1 MKYYPL
7 EKIDIGEEVIAYRK
21 AGNRGKKLLLIH
33 GNMTSSVH
41 FNILMDEIS
50 NDYEIVAPDL
60 RGFGE
65 SSYNNSFDSLEEL
78 ANDLKLFIE
87 KIGFNDFDVLGW
99 STGGGVALYLAKMLP
114 ERINKIYLVESVGVM
129 GYPMYKKD
137 ENFQPI
143 LDEIL
148 LTKEDIKKD
157 PVQVAPALQALK
169 DKNTSYYKMVWNM
182 LIYNNGNFPE
192 HDLYDVYLKDILTQ
206 KNLVDID
213 YSLTRFNITDNSN
226 EYGKGDGS
234 YREIKMPIVIIHG
247 KKDIVVPYTEAE
259 EIKELFKDQ
268 ARLISFENSGHSPFI
283 DNMQGVVKAIKE
295 D

>member
-7 EKIDIGEEVIAYRK
+7 ERIDIGDEIIAYRK
-21 AGNRGKKLLLIH
+21 AGNGGKKLLLIH

-41 FNILMDEIS
+41 FNILMDKIS
-50 NDYEIVAPDL
+50 NDYEIIAPDL

-65 SSYNNSFDSLEEL
+65 SSYNNSFNSLEEL

-114 ERINKIYLVESVGVM
+114 KLINKVYLVESVGAM
-129 GYPMYKKD
+129 GYAMYKKD

-143 LDEIL
+143 LNEIL
-148 LTKEDIKKD
+148 LTKEDIEKD
-157 PVQVAPALQALK
+157 PVQVAPALYALK
-169 DKNTSYYKMVWNM
+169 DKDTAYYKMIWDM

-192 HDLYDVYLKDILTQ
+192 PDLYDVYLNDMLTQ

-213 YSLTRFNITDNSN
+213 YSLTRFNITDNYN
-226 EYGKGDGS
+226 EYGKGDSS
-234 YREIKMPIVIIHG
+234 YRKIEMPIVIIHG

-259 EIKELFKDQ
+259 GMKELFKDQ
-268 ARLISFENSGHSPFI
+268 AKLITFENSGHSPFI
-283 DNMQGVVKAIKE
+283 DNMQELIKAIKE
-295 D
+295 N